1 MYTVRGNGR
10 QFDEKQMKKEQKR
23 RDIQQLV
30 DERFYCDER
39 IKELEQE
46 VEYLRLQLKKQHPD
60 LSLLEAENKQLKDWI
75 VQVQKQFA
83 K

>member
-10 QFDEKQMKKEQKR
+10 QFEEKQVKKEQER
-23 RDIQQLV
+23 RDIENLV
-30 DERFYCDER
+30 KQKYLSDQR

-46 VEYLRLQLKKQHPD
+46 VEYLRLQLKRQHPD
-60 LSLLEAENKQLKDWI
+60 FSELEAENKQLKDWI
-75 VQVQKQFA
+75 IQVQQQFS